1 MIIGISGEGRRR
13 TTAYHVFWC
22 GGADQVVFIQSLC
35 PGVLSHFS
43 LLGATVLTV
52 PGYQIQP
59 DTKAG
64 GDHCGVVGILGISW
78 AFDGMIFILYTGSIN
93 IFINEVEAENK
104 DGLLPDLILL
114 LKRSMSTP
122 DFDVGVTLDFNGGV
136 TTSCL
141 QSR

>member
-1 MIIGISGEGRRR
+1 MVPS
-13 TTAYHVFWC
+13 VFLNH
-22 GGADQVVFIQSLC
+22 GQGLAARDDEEPPPIQSFDAEELTKW
-35 PGVLSHFS
+35 S
-43 LLGATVLTV
+43 LYRAFVPEFLATFLFLA
-52 PGYQIQP
+52 YQIQP

-104 DGLLPDLILL
+104 EGLLPDLILL

>member
-1 MIIGISGEGRRR
+1 M
-13 TTAYHVFWC
+13 
-22 GGADQVVFIQSLC
+22 VFIQSLC

-52 PGYQIQP
+52 IGYQIQS

-64 GDHCGVVGILGISW
+64 GDHCGVVGILSISW
-78 AFDGMIFILYTGSIN
+78 AFDGMISILYTGSIN
-93 IFINEVEAENK
+93 IFLNEIETENK
-104 DGLLPDLILL
+104 KGLLPDLILL

-122 DFDVGVTLDFNGGV
+122 NFDVGVTLDFDGGV